1 MIKVGVLANIL
12 LDKEGKKKKKK
23 GKPKK
28 CLKKYWM
35 FTILFF

>member
-12 LDKEGKKKKKK
+12 LDKEGKKLKK

-28 CLKKYWM
+28 WLKKYWM
-35 FTILFF
+35 FAI